1 MKKILN
7 EKNIILT
14 IIIVLAIL
22 SRLIEHPMNFTP
34 VFALALF
41 SAVYFSNRMASLL
54 IPFGVMFIS
63 DIFIGISTLN
73 IAVYFTFGLSYLI
86 GTLYLRNKI
95 SIGRLAIS
103 SLSISVLFFVISNF
117 YVWAID
123 PFSMYPKTLDGF
135 IMCYQMAL
143 PFFRN
148 SVLGDMFYSGLLF
161 GSFSLAEK
169 YYLSRANTKQ
179 MV

>member
-1 MKKILN
+1 MKKIFN

-14 IIIVLAIL
+14 IIIVLAVL

-41 SAVYFSNRMASLL
+41 SAVYFPNKKAALL
-54 IPFGVMFIS
+54 IPFSVMFIS

-86 GTLYLRNKI
+86 GTLYLRNKT
-95 SIGRLAIS
+95 SIGRIAVS
-103 SLSISVLFFVISNF
+103 SVSVSVLFFVISNF

-123 PFSMYPKTLDGF
+123 PFSMYPKTLDG
-135 IMCYQMAL
+135 IIACYQMAL

-148 SVLGDMFYSGLLF
+148 SVLGDLFYIGLLF

-169 YYLSRANTKQ
+169 YLLNSEKIGQNA
-179 MV
+179 